1 MKEIYLGLD
10 LCKKSIQLSYF
21 RDDKS
26 EPQSICQQ
34 NNTETFLFPNVMFYA
49 TSEGKWY
56 VGNDVSSVRFTKEG
70 TIVENIVS
78 NIDSDHHIVI
88 GASSY
93 TYEMLLLILLKT
105 HVQDFLSRKEDYVLK
120 GITVTLEEY
129 HPIVY
134 KVLQRFARELELDEE
149 HFSII
154 SHETAFFQF
163 VMNQEEKIHTN
174 SVAMFDYGHEGMEY
188 YRIDRKNQRNTTI
201 YYLGY
206 ESLKEELPYTKLFE
220 DVEELDQTF
229 SLIAKKKMRE
239 TYVSAVYL
247 TGPGFND
254 NWIRETQK
262 ILCDGRR
269 VFMGQNIFTKGAC
282 YHAKAGAHENGNDII
297 LCTQGSIPFDIG
309 VSIGDMEG
317 RNHFHPIAIGGR
329 EWYNMK
335 GKATLFLDDT
345 NRIVMV
351 YRDKVTR
358 EMQKE
363 VIEINGLPHRPPKTT
378 RISLEVEMFNETMG
392 AIVIRDEGFGSIY
405 PTTNKIYRKEFSVQL
420 QR

>member
-10 LCKKSIQLSYF
+10 LCKKSIQLSYY

-34 NNTETFLFPNVMFYA
+34 NNMETFLFPNVMFYA
-49 TSEGKWY
+49 IEEKKWY
-56 VGNDVSSVRFTKEG
+56 VGNDVAGVRFTKEG
-70 TIVENIVS
+70 TIVENVVA
-78 NIDSDHHIVI
+78 NIESDNHIVI

-105 HVQDFLSRKEDYVLK
+105 HVQDFLSRKDDYVLS
-120 GITVTLEEY
+120 GMTVTIEEY

-134 KVLQRFARELELDEE
+134 KVLQRFAKEMNLDKS
-149 HFSII
+149 HFSVI

-163 VMNQEEKIHTN
+163 VMNQEEKLHTN
-174 SVAMFDYGHEGMEY
+174 SVAMFDYSHEGMEY
-188 YRIDRKNQRNTTI
+188 YRIDRKNQRNTVI
-201 YYLGY
+201 YHLGY
-206 ESLKEELPYTKLFE
+206 ESLKEQLPYTKLFE
-220 DVEELDQTF
+220 DVEELDKDF
-229 SLIAKKKMRE
+229 SVIARKKMRE

-262 ILCDGRR
+262 VLCDGRR

-282 YHAKAGAHENGNDII
+282 YHAKVGAYENGSDII

-309 VSIGDMEG
+309 VSIGDPEG

-329 EWYNMK
+329 EWYNMR
-335 GKATLFLDDT
+335 GKVTLFLDGT
-345 NRIVMV
+345 NRIDMV
-351 YRDKVTR
+351 YRDKVSK

-378 RISLEVEMFNETMG
+378 KISLEVELFNETMG
-392 AIVIRDEGFGSIY
+392 AIVIRDEGFGNIY
-405 PTTNKIYRKEFSVQL
+405 PTTNKIYRKEFSVQM
-420 QR
+420 

>member
-10 LCKKSIQLSYF
+10 LCNKSIQLSYY
-21 RDDKS
+21 REDTS

-49 TSEGKWY
+49 EEEEKWY
-56 VGNDVSSVRFTKEG
+56 VGNDVSSVRFTKQG
-70 TIVENIVS
+70 TIIENIIN
-78 NIDSDHHIVI
+78 NIDSDNHIVI
-88 GASSY
+88 GTSSY

-105 HVQDFLSRKEDYVLK
+105 HVQNFLARGKDYVLK
-120 GITVTLEEY
+120 GITVTLEKY
-129 HPIVY
+129 HSTVY
-134 KVLQRFARELELDEE
+134 KVLQRFAKEMNLEKDS
-149 HFSII
+149 FAVI

-163 VMNQEEKIHTN
+163 VMNQDSTIHTN
-174 SVAMFDYGHEGMEY
+174 SVAMFDYSHEGMEY

-220 DVEELDQTF
+220 DVEELDQAF
-229 SLIAKKKMRE
+229 SIIAKKKMRE

-247 TGPGFND
+247 TGAGFND

-262 ILCDGRR
+262 VLCDGRR

-282 YHAKAGAHENGNDII
+282 YHAKMGAYENGNDII
-297 LCTQGSIPFDIG
+297 LCTEGSIPFDIG

-335 GKATLFLDDT
+335 GKVTLFLDDT
-345 NRIVMV
+345 NRISMV
-351 YRDKVTR
+351 YRDKVTK

-378 RISLEVEMFNETMG
+378 KISLEVEMFNQTMG
-392 AIVIRDEGFGSIY
+392 AIVIRDEGFGTIY
-405 PTTNKIYRKEFSVQL
+405 PTTNKIYRKEFSVQV
-420 QR
+420 

>member
-10 LCKKSIQLSYF
+10 LCKKNIQLSYY

-34 NNTETFLFPNVMFYA
+34 NNTETFLFPNVMFYDTA
-49 TSEGKWY
+49 ENKWY
-56 VGNDVSSVRFTKEG
+56 VGNDVAGVRFIRDGVIIEN
-70 TIVENIVS
+70 IVENIDS
-78 NIDSDHHIVI
+78 SDHVVV
-88 GASSY
+88 GTASY

-105 HVQDFLSRKEDYVLK
+105 HVQDFISRNDEYVLK
-120 GITVTLEEY
+120 GITVTMDAY

-134 KVLQRFARELELDEE
+134 KVLKRFAKELELDQE
-149 HFSII
+149 HFAII

-163 VMNQEEKIHTN
+163 VMNQDEKLHTN

-188 YRIDRKNQRNTTI
+188 YRIDRKNVRNTTI

-206 ESLKEELPYTKLFE
+206 ESLKDSLPYTKLFE
-220 DVEELDQTF
+220 DVEELDRDF
-229 SLIAKKKMRE
+229 SLVAKSKMRE

-262 ILCDGRR
+262 VLCDGRR

-282 YHAKAGAHENGNDII
+282 YHAKNGAYENGSDII
-297 LCTQGSIPFDIG
+297 LCTEGSIPFDIG
-309 VSIGDMEG
+309 VMVGDPEG
-317 RNHFHPIAIGGR
+317 RSYFYPIAIGGK
-329 EWYNMK
+329 EWYNMH
-335 GKATLFLDDT
+335 GKAILFLDDT
-345 NRIVMV
+345 DKIDMV
-351 YRDKVTR
+351 YRDKVTKD
-358 EMQKE
+358 MQKE
-363 VIEINGLPHRPPKTT
+363 VIRIKGLPHRPPKTT
-378 RISLEVEMFNETMG
+378 KISLEVELFNATMG

-405 PTTNKIYRKEFSVQL
+405 PTTNKIYRKEFSVQI
-420 QR
+420 